1 MPKATG
7 LGRALEEPA
16 DGGKSVGEVREA
28 GGEGLAEALGGIGGL
43 SSLKKGKERIAA
55 SGVSPRA
62 WD

>member
-16 DGGKSVGEVREA
+16 DGGKSMGEVREA
-28 GGEGLAEALGGIGGL
+28 GEEGLAEALGGVGGL
-43 SSLKKGKERIAA
+43 TSLKKGEERNA
-55 SGVSPRA
+55 SPGVSPRA